1 MSEPSGVTVRGLSWG
16 AALLIAAGV
25 ALGGMAVGKG
35 LERFRLADRSVT
47 VKGLAEQDVE
57 SDFAAWALGFRRGG
71 NEFGAVQQA
80 LAADRDRVVA
90 FLKGLGFKDEEIEIR
105 PLQVQDLFAR
115 EYGSSP
121 QALRYQGSG
130 QVLVQSD
137 RPTAVEAAALAV
149 DPLIQAGIQI
159 GGDGNGPAGPRYQLR
174 GFNAVK
180 APLLAEATRNAR
192 EQASKFAA
200 EAGATLGDLRSAN
213 QGVIQIGSAGG
224 EGYDDGSAR
233 IKRLRVVSTFTYTL
247 D

>member
-1 MSEPSGVTVRGLSWG
+1 LRQNGLWGPIHNRARVQDMSEPSGVTVRGLSWG

-137 RPTAVEAAALAV
+137 RPTAVAAAALAV

-159 GGDGNGPAGPRYQLR
+159 GGDGNGPAGPR
-174 GFNAVK
+174 
-180 APLLAEATRNAR
+180 
-192 EQASKFAA
+192 
-200 EAGATLGDLRSAN
+200 
-213 QGVIQIGSAGG
+213 
-224 EGYDDGSAR
+224 
-233 IKRLRVVSTFTYTL
+233 
-247 D
+247 